1 MAKGMTYVESDVEEV
16 QMIFDT
22 DTNKV
27 VVNDPTKRVE
37 SSLHAGQLSIFG
49 GVLGGAG
56 GDYSINIL
64 NGLMSM
70 QLLVL

>member
-37 SSLHAGQLSIFG
+37 SSLHAGH
-49 GVLGGAG
+49 
-56 GDYSINIL
+56 GDA
-64 NGLMSM
+64 
-70 QLLVL
+70 